1 MGRRKEDWVDL
12 ACRAW
17 ATQRRKTLGLDELDR
32 ERDGKLVGKGAPAS
46 EYLGAIR
53 CTLAAR
59 RDLPAFAASGKVEQH
74 FPEVYTGE
82 TLLVHRA
89 YRSMPNSMRDVMDAH
104 YIARA
109 PVDMKAEALA
119 ISVRS
124 YWERVGQMKRY
135 VEGWLNAHTRPAQEV

>member
-82 TLLVHRA
+82 ALMVHRA
-89 YRSMPNSMRDVMDAH
+89 YVAMRVELKAVMDAH

-119 ISVRS
+119 VSIPTYWVMVR
-124 YWERVGQMKRY
+124 EAKAF
-135 VEGWLNAHTRPAQEV
+135 VEGKLTT